1 MNEAKMDLD
10 QIITRLDWLD
20 EERRKDKTVIMS
32 MDERL
37 KGIESSVRNFGS
49 QYNELS
55 GEMTRLTV
63 LLSRIEQVE
72 GTISQVKVDLTRSI
86 DNVEKQRVDGAREYD
101 KTRRADLESINK
113 SVGDIQKGLEGMT
126 EIKKTLQ
133 LRVDE
138 EFRLSKLIDGL
149 KKEIE
154 ESKRGDEDYK
164 RTQRIME
171 DNHRQDSKRLSDLQG
186 EVSALR
192 KRSDEQRGKVDL
204 FTETTRKMDLRINE
218 LQASETERKQGQN
231 VFIEKQNM
239 YMIDRERIWKEW
251 NQQFED
257 IIQKAVSIDSQIQT
271 LEATNRAVK
280 RSQEAFDDIIQ
291 RFDRRVNEITEM
303 QRLVEER
310 FRQEW
315 VNFKAD
321 DQKRWTN
328 YTLASEEKQREVS
341 RQIDKQNDR
350 LILVEDS
357 TQEIRDLVRQINE
370 EIQNRLQGLLALSH
384 QWMDDYDQLFGKTR
398 QA

>member
-1 MNEAKMDLD
+1 MDLD
-10 QIITRLDWLD
+10 QIVTRMEWLD
-20 EERRKDKTVIMS
+20 EERRKDKTAIMS
-32 MDERL
+32 MEERL
-37 KGIESSVRNFGS
+37 KGIESNVRNFGT

-72 GTISQVKVDLTRSI
+72 GSISQVKVDLTRSI
-86 DNVEKQRVDGAREYD
+86 DAVEKQRVDATRESD
-101 KTRRADLESINK
+101 KTRRADMEGISKSI
-113 SVGDIQKGLEGMT
+113 GDLQKGLDGMSD
-126 EIKKTLQ
+126 IRKTLQ

-138 EFRLSKLIDGL
+138 EFRLGKLIDGL
-149 KKEIE
+149 KNEIVE
-154 ESKRGDEDYK
+154 GRRGDEDYK
-164 RTQRIME
+164 RSQRIME
-171 DNHRQDSKRLSDLQG
+171 DNHRQDSKRLSDLQA
-186 EVSALR
+186 EISAIR
-192 KRSDEQRGKVDL
+192 KRTDEQRGKVDL
-204 FTETTRKMDLRINE
+204 FTETTRKMELRINE
-218 LQASETERKQGQN
+218 LHASETERKQSQTA
-231 VFIEKQNM
+231 FIEKQNI
-239 YMIDRERIWKEW
+239 YMVDRERIWKEW

-257 IIQKAVSIDSQIQT
+257 IIQKAVSLDSQIQT
-271 LEATNRAVK
+271 LESTNRAVK

-291 RFDRRVNEITEM
+291 RFERRVNEITEM

-357 TQEIRDLVRQINE
+357 SQEIRDIVHQINE

-384 QWMDDYDQLFGKTR
+384 QWMDDYDRLFGKTR
-398 QA
+398 QG

>member
-1 MNEAKMDLD
+1 MDLD
-10 QIITRLDWLD
+10 QIITRLEWLD

-37 KGIESSVRNFGS
+37 KGIESNVRNFGT

-72 GTISQVKVDLTRSI
+72 GSVSQVKVDLTRSI
-86 DNVEKQRVDGAREYD
+86 EGVEKQRIDGAREYD
-101 KTRRADLESINK
+101 KTRRADMENINK
-113 SVGDIQKGLEGMT
+113 SIGDLQKGLEGFT

-138 EFRLSKLIDGL
+138 EFRLAKLIDGL

-164 RTQRIME
+164 RTLRILE
-171 DNHRQDSKRLSDLQG
+171 DNHRQDSKRSSDLQA

-204 FTETTRKMDLRINE
+204 FTETSRKMDLRINE
-218 LQASETERKQGQN
+218 LQASESDRKQTQSA
-231 VFIEKQNM
+231 FIEKQNM
-239 YMIDRERIWKEW
+239 YMIDRERIWKDW

-257 IIQKAVSIDSQIQT
+257 IIQKAVSLDSQIQT
-271 LEATNRAVK
+271 LDATNRAIK

-291 RFDRRVNEITEM
+291 KFERRVNEITEM

-357 TQEIRDLVRQINE
+357 SQEVRDLLRQVNE

-384 QWMDDYDQLFGKTR
+384 QWMDDYDRLFGKTR

>member
-1 MNEAKMDLD
+1 MDLD

-32 MDERL
+32 MEERV
-37 KGIESSVRNFGS
+37 KGIESNVRNFGS

-72 GTISQVKVDLTRSI
+72 GSVSQVKVELTRSI
-86 DNVEKQRVDGAREYD
+86 EGVEKLRVDNAREND
-101 KTRRADLESINK
+101 KTRRADMEGISKSIGDLQK
-113 SVGDIQKGLEGMT
+113 SLEGIS

-138 EFRLSKLIDGL
+138 EFRLAKLIDGL

-154 ESKRGDEDYK
+154 DSKRGDDDYK

-204 FTETTRKMDLRINE
+204 FTENTRKMESRINE
-218 LQASETERKQGQN
+218 LHSSEAERKQGQTA
-231 VFIEKQNM
+231 FIEKQNM

-257 IIQKAVSIDSQIQT
+257 IIQKAVSLDSQIQT

-291 RFDRRVNEITEM
+291 RFERRVNEITEM

-341 RQIDKQNDR
+341 RQIEKQNDR

-357 TQEIRDLVRQINE
+357 TQEIRDLARQINE
-370 EIQNRLQGLLALSH
+370 EMQNRLQGLLALSH
-384 QWMDDYDQLFGKTR
+384 QWMDDYDRMFGKTH
-398 QA
+398 QG

>member
-1 MNEAKMDLD
+1 MDLD
-10 QIITRLDWLD
+10 QLATRLDWLD

-37 KGIESSVRNFGS
+37 KGIESSVRGFGA

-72 GTISQVKVDLTRSI
+72 GTISQAKVELTRSI
-86 DNVEKQRVDGAREYD
+86 ESVEKQRVDSTREMD
-101 KTRRADLESINK
+101 KVRRADMEGISKSI
-113 SVGDIQKGLEGMT
+113 GDLQKGLEGFT

-138 EFRLSKLIDGL
+138 EYRLSKLIDGL
-149 KKEIE
+149 KKEID

-164 RTQRIME
+164 RTLRILE
-171 DNHRQDSKRLSDLQG
+171 DNHRQDSKRSSDLQA

-192 KRSDEQRGKVDL
+192 KRTDEQRGKVDL
-204 FTETTRKMDLRINE
+204 YAETSRKMDLRINE
-218 LQASETERKQGQN
+218 LQASEVERKQAQN

-239 YMIDRERIWKEW
+239 YMIDRERIWKDW

-257 IIQKAVSIDSQIQT
+257 IIQKAVSLDSQIQT
-271 LEATNRAVK
+271 LDATNRAVK

-291 RFDRRVNEITEM
+291 RFERRVNEITEM

-328 YTLASEEKQREVS
+328 YTLSSEEKQREIS
-341 RQIDKQNDR
+341 RQIEKQNDR
-350 LILVEDS
+350 LVLVEDA
-357 TQEIRDLVRQINE
+357 TQEIKDMIRQTNE

-384 QWMDDYDQLFGKTR
+384 QWMDDYDRLFSKTR